1 MLKTAGNNDAHII
14 LRGGKEPNYDSD
26 SINETLIALREAE
39 VNESIMIDAS
49 HGNSQ
54 KQFKQQLPVIENI
67 SGQISGGNKNI
78 KGVMIESH
86 LVEGNQKI
94 SDSLVY
100 GQSITDACIG
110 WDDTVSCL
118 RSLSDAVAKRRGL

>member
-67 SGQISGGNKNI
+67 SSQISGGNKHI
-78 KGVMIESH
+78 MM
-86 LVEGNQKI
+86 
-94 SDSLVY
+94 
-100 GQSITDACIG
+100 
-110 WDDTVSCL
+110 CL
-118 RSLSDAVAKRRGL
+118 LPPEI

>member
-1 MLKTAGNNDAHII
+1 
-14 LRGGKEPNYDSD
+14 
-26 SINETLIALREAE
+26 
-39 VNESIMIDAS
+39 MIDAS

-118 RSLSDAVAKRRGL
+118 LSLSDAVAKRRGL

>member
-39 VNESIMIDAS
+39 VNESIMINAS

-67 SGQISGGNKNI
+67 SSQISDGNKNI

-118 RSLSDAVAKRRGL
+118 QSLSNAVTKRRGS